1 MPDGDIIHSRL
12 TRLYHKLHQWL
23 CEGKANSDEC
33 ARTAMEALKG
43 DIKRKGNLPVMLAK
57 QMGESLEQT
66 IKEAGESGSVDWTGL
81 NLEFDRL
88 AQKTDGPHYLKEL
101 TLHASKSILRD
112 LRYGREI
119 DTDNF
124 SEAILKRYIYQVYK
138 SAFKER
144 IPPTPEDYAGTDE
157 VTLNNGNRPAQDPSL
172 HLRHMLVQVSTFRR
186 LLSTSDNPNFQWQA
200 LTKEFL
206 ALDDIVDRSATAENL
221 LPADMQSRL
230 IKLYRTYVAEWD
242 TVKSQIAAD
251 LLDKDGEQQAYSTA
265 VTSLSLRDSC
275 HD

>member
-138 SAFKER
+138 SEFKER
-144 IPPTPEDYAGTDE
+144 IPLTVEHHAGIDE
-157 VTLNNGNRPAQDPSL
+157 VILNRRIEEIRPDIDATVSKWAKKATKDESVAK
-172 HLRHMLVQVSTFRR
+172 LRMPQRPRSKPI
-186 LLSTSDNPNFQWQA
+186 D
-200 LTKEFL
+200 
-206 ALDDIVDRSATAENL
+206 LDE
-221 LPADMQSRL
+221 
-230 IKLYRTYVAEWD
+230 
-242 TVKSQIAAD
+242 D
-251 LLDKDGEQQAYSTA
+251 LLCTGG
-265 VTSLSLRDSC
+265 
-275 HD
+275 